1 MNHKAQQ
8 DLLRTAREQFETAVE
23 FDRENRD
30 EALDDFKFMA
40 GEQWPQAVE
49 SARRTNGRPCL
60 TINRLP
66 QFVRQVTGDMKQNR
80 PAIRVRPA
88 DDDADDE
95 TADVLTGLIRHIE
108 QTSGATRH
116 YTQAGSQSV
125 TCGIGHFRI
134 ATRYIDEISDEQEL
148 AVEPIRDP
156 LSVYWDPDAS
166 QETREDARFCFVT
179 QWYSKDAFEAEWP
192 DAVPTNW
199 ETANGDGWSG
209 WIEGER
215 VRVAEYWC
223 KKKRKVWIAEDGQEM
238 TGGEMLKVYKDIG
251 GQVRRRE
258 VTEVVQYIM
267 TGDALLEPPTTFPGK
282 RIPIIP
288 VIGEEIP
295 VGDRTVRHGLIRF
308 AKDAQRM
315 YNYSRTAQVE
325 AGALQPRAPY
335 IATRRM
341 IEGYES
347 IWKSSNTA
355 NHPIL
360 PYNAD
365 PDAPGAMPQRIAP
378 PMASQA
384 WSQEIGLAAEDMKA
398 TTGIYDAGLG
408 NRSNETSGVAIR
420 QRQMESDT
428 GTYTFIDN
436 LARSIEYAG
445 KLMVEIIP
453 TIYDTDRVIRILGD
467 DDTESTARIN
477 ATIDPHGDERAYG
490 FDTGKYDVVV
500 DVGPAYQTRRQEAA
514 DSMQQFIQS
523 MPQMGAYIAD
533 LYVQAQDWPDKD
545 PIKDR
550 IRKLMMQTNP
560 GLLTQDE
567 MPKDMQQQPQQ
578 EQQPDPAAMASA
590 QKDMAMAGKYEADAA
605 KARADAE
612 QTQVETAQM
621 MAQMQADMAGIR
633 QLLSAL
639 TGPPPDLP
647 PGMMPQQQL
656 PPNPPTEAG
665 FLMPEPG
672 AQQEGF

>member
-1 MNHKAQQ
+1 MDEQA
-8 DLLRTAREQFETAVE
+8 LLRTAREQFEAAVD
-23 FDRENRD
+23 FDRDNRD
-30 EALDDFKFMA
+30 EALDDLKFMA
-40 GEQWPQAVE
+40 GEQWPSEVE
-49 SARRTNGRPCL
+49 SARKSDNRPCL

-95 TADVLTGLIRHIE
+95 TAEILTGLIRHIE
-108 QTSGATRH
+108 QSSSATRH
-116 YTQAGSQSV
+116 YTRAGAHSV
-125 TCGIGHFRI
+125 ECGIGHFRI
-134 ATRYIDEISDEQEL
+134 ATRYVDETSDEQEL
-148 AVEPIRDP
+148 AVELIRDP
-156 LSVYWDPDAS
+156 LSVYWDPDAAE
-166 QETREDARFCFVT
+166 ETREDARYCFVT
-179 QWYSKDAFEAEWP
+179 QWYSKAAFEAEWP

-199 ETANGDGWSG
+199 EAANGDAWSG

-238 TGGEMLKVYKDIG
+238 TGGEMLRVYKDIG

-267 TGDALLEPPTTFPGK
+267 SGDALLEPPTPFPGK

-288 VIGEEIP
+288 VIGEEIQ
-295 VGDRTVRHGLIRF
+295 VGDRTVRHGLIRH

-315 YNYSRTAQVE
+315 YNYSRTAQAE

-341 IEGYES
+341 IEGYEA
-347 IWKSSNTA
+347 IWQASNTK
-355 NHPIL
+355 NYPIL
-360 PYNAD
+360 PYNPD

-384 WSQEIGLAAEDMKA
+384 WSQEVGLAAEDMKA

-428 GTYTFIDN
+428 GTFTFIDN

-453 TIYDTDRVIRILGD
+453 IIYDTDRVIRVLGED
-467 DDTESTARIN
+467 DSESTARIN
-477 ATIDPHGDERAYG
+477 AVIDPPDERSYG

-550 IRKLMMQTNP
+550 IRKLMAQTNP
-560 GLLTQDE
+560 GILTQEE
-567 MPKDMQQQPQQ
+567 MPEDMQQQPQQ
-578 EQQPDPAAMASA
+578 EHQPDPAAMASA
-590 QKDMAMAGKYEADAA
+590 KKDMAMAGKYEADAA
-605 KARADAE
+605 KAQAE
-612 QTQVETAQM
+612 TMQIMAEMQM
-621 MAQMQADMAGIR
+621 SMQAMQA
-633 QLLSAL
+633 QLAAL
-639 TGPPPDLP
+639 TGPPPDT
-647 PGMMPQQQL
+647 MQPQQQL
-656 PPNPPTEAG
+656 PPNPPSEAG